1 MAEGF
6 LGRWSQRKQ
15 QVRSGRQ
22 PEDPLVEAD
31 SPAGVELPPAPV
43 PEPDPG
49 AGTAA
54 GDAAAEGEAAPAPT
68 LVDVQGLTPES
79 DFKPFV
85 GRSVAPE
92 VRNAAMKKLFTDPH
106 FNVMDRLDTYIDDYS
121 IADPIPEAM
130 LRQMVGAKFLHLF
143 DDDHD
148 AVSALDADAA
158 GPATGASSAPDA
170 DVPSTQGQA
179 ADPLPSNPARP
190 QHDNPDL

>member
-31 SPAGVELPPAPV
+31 SRAGVEPPPAPV
-43 PEPDPG
+43 PDPEPG

-68 LVDVQGLTPES
+68 LLDVQGLTPQS
-79 DFKPFV
+79 DFKSFV

-143 DDDHD
+143 DDDDD
-148 AVSALDADAA
+148 ASALDADAT
-158 GPATGASSAPDA
+158 GQATGASSAPDA
-170 DVPSTQGQA
+170 DAPSTPGQA
-179 ADPLPSNPARP
+179 ADPVQSNPTGP

>member
-92 VRNAAMKKLFTDPH
+92 RAARRSHSWDGESQS
-106 FNVMDRLDTYIDDYS
+106 RC
-121 IADPIPEAM
+121 
-130 LRQMVGAKFLHLF
+130 
-143 DDDHD
+143 
-148 AVSALDADAA
+148 
-158 GPATGASSAPDA
+158 A
-170 DVPSTQGQA
+170 DVHGPTRANSSRRISQTEAGTGCHG
-179 ADPLPSNPARP
+179 R
-190 QHDNPDL
+190 

>member
-106 FNVMDRLDTYIDDYS
+106 FNVMDRLDTYID
-121 IADPIPEAM
+121 
-130 LRQMVGAKFLHLF
+130 
-143 DDDHD
+143 
-148 AVSALDADAA
+148 ADAA

>member
-31 SPAGVELPPAPV
+31 SRAGVEPPPAPV
-43 PEPDPG
+43 PDPEPG

-68 LVDVQGLTPES
+68 LLDVQGLTPQS

-121 IADPIPEAM
+121 IDDPIPEAM
-130 LRQMVGAKFLHLF
+130 QRQMVGAKFLHLF
-143 DDDHD
+143 DEDD
-148 AVSALDADAA
+148 AIALDADAT
-158 GPATGASSAPDA
+158 GQATGALSAPDA
-170 DVPSTQGQA
+170 DAPSTPGQA
-179 ADPLPSNPARP
+179 ADAVQSNPTGP